1 MRFCGLLCRQPDQ
14 QNDDKRFC
22 IQAVRSQQ
30 MSTWLTHLR
39 AHVGVAARHMGS
51 DSRREIS
58 ERTGRNLDKIN
69 EELRRLDMISSTEY
83 SRR

>member
-1 MRFCGLLCRQPDQ
+1 
-14 QNDDKRFC
+14 
-22 IQAVRSQQ
+22 